1 MKARLPDRPG
11 RGLRIVLLL
20 GFGGLLAMLLI
31 AGFEALSTLQQ
42 LHADEQTSRQ
52 IFLTRNRY
60 LLEFRS
66 TLDVYGNR
74 IDEYF
79 LSYNPDIQNSAAN
92 DFAIL
97 ARRID
102 SSLKAY
108 PARRQPEEQ
117 QLLDTMQKTLAEQE
131 ASLNTALSE
140 DHRGDPEQM
149 NRMLYKEV
157 MPRNQRLISAIEKV
171 ELWNQHEFG
180 TSGAAMLQSF
190 SRYETHLSRLL
201 LIVLSSGLLLSI
213 GSIVYITRQDR
224 EARRRYAELLE
235 SRNALSRFPS
245 SLLDA
250 QEEERRSISRELHD
264 EVGQSLGALLVDVGR
279 LKATIPADNA
289 DAQEKLA
296 QIKTTAENTVNAVRN
311 IALLL
316 RPSMLDDLGLIA
328 AIEWQAREI
337 SRRSTMEVEVETPAG
352 VSVSD
357 SLAEDYKIC
366 IYRVTQEALN
376 NAARHSGGRRAWV
389 QLKQT
394 AEHIAVTIRDDG
406 HGFDS
411 HKTRGLGLLGME
423 ERVRRLGG
431 KLEITSHP
439 GANSSQGTV
448 LRAELPLQAKS

>member
-1 MKARLPDRPG
+1 MKGRLPDRPG

-20 GFGGLLAMLLI
+20 GFGGLLAMLVI
-31 AGFEALSTLQQ
+31 AGGEALSTLKQ
-42 LHADEQTSRQ
+42 LHAAEQVSRQ
-52 IFLTRNRY
+52 NFLARNRY

-79 LSYNPDIQNSAAN
+79 LSYDPDVQNSAAS
-92 DFAIL
+92 DFASL

-102 SSLKAY
+102 SGLKAY
-108 PARRQPEEQ
+108 PSRRQPEEQ
-117 QLLDTMQKTLAEQE
+117 ELLDTMRKTLAEQE

-149 NRMLYKEV
+149 NRLLYKEV

-171 ELWNQHEFG
+171 ELWNQHEFDTAG
-180 TSGAAMLQSF
+180 VAMLQTF
-190 SRYETHLSRLL
+190 GRYETHLTRLL
-201 LIVLSSGLLLSI
+201 LIVLGSGLLLSI
-213 GSIVYITRQDR
+213 GSIVYITRQDQ
-224 EARRRYAELLE
+224 EARRRYAELVE
-235 SRNALSRFPS
+235 SRNALSQLPS

-279 LKATIPADNA
+279 LKAAIPPDNTV
-289 DAQEKLA
+289 AQDQLA
-296 QIKTTAENTVNAVRN
+296 QIKTTAETTVNAVRN

-337 SRRSTMEVEVETPAG
+337 SRRSEMEVEVETPAG
-352 VSVSD
+352 VGISEK
-357 SLAEDYKIC
+357 LAEDYKIC

-376 NAARHSGGRRAWV
+376 NAARHSAGKRAWV
-389 QLKQT
+389 KLDQT
-394 AEHIAVTIRDDG
+394 GEYIAVTIRDDG

-411 HKTRGLGLLGME
+411 RTTRGLGLLGME

-431 KLEITSHP
+431 KLDITSHP
-439 GANSSQGTV
+439 GQGTI

>member
-20 GFGGLLAMLLI
+20 GFGGLLAMLLV
-31 AGFEALSTLQQ
+31 AGGEALSTLAK
-42 LHADEQTSRQ
+42 LHAAEQTARQ
-52 IFLTRNRY
+52 NFLTRNRY

-79 LSYNPDIQNSAAN
+79 LSYNPDIQDSAAN
-92 DFAIL
+92 DFAAL
-97 ARRID
+97 ARRIQ
-102 SSLKAY
+102 SGLNAY
-108 PARRQPEEQ
+108 PPRRQPEEQ
-117 QLLDTMQKTLAEQE
+117 ALLDAMQKTLAEQE

-157 MPRNQRLISAIEKV
+157 MPRNRLLISAVENV
-171 ELWNQHEFG
+171 ELWNQRQFDAAG
-180 TSGAAMLQSF
+180 GAMLLTF
-190 SRYETHLSRLL
+190 SAFQTHLTRLL
-201 LIVLSSGLLLSI
+201 LIILSSGLILSI
-213 GSIVYITRQDR
+213 GSVFYIIRQDQ
-224 EARRRYAELLE
+224 EARRRYAELME
-235 SRNALSRFPS
+235 SRNALSQLPS

-279 LKATIPADNA
+279 LKAAILPDNA
-289 DAQEKLA
+289 IAHEQLA
-296 QIKTTAENTVNAVRN
+296 RIKATAESTVTAVRN

-316 RPSMLDDLGLIA
+316 RPSMLADLGLIA
-328 AIEWQAREI
+328 AMEWQAREI
-337 SRRSTMEVEVETPAG
+337 SRRSELEVEVEAPAG
-352 VSVSD
+352 SGISET
-357 SLAEDYKIC
+357 LAEEYKIC

-389 QLKQT
+389 KLEQT
-394 AEHIAVTIRDDG
+394 ADHIAVTIRDDG
-406 HGFDS
+406 HGFDPR
-411 HKTRGLGLLGME
+411 KMRGLGLLGME

-431 KLEITSHP
+431 KLEVTSKA
-439 GANSSQGTV
+439 GEGTV
-448 LRAELPLQAKS
+448 LRAELPLRGKS